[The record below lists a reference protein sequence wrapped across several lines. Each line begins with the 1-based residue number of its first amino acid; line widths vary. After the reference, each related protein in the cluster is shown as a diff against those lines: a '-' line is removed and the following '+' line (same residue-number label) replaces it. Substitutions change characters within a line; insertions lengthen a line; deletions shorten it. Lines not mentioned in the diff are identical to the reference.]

1 MKIIIMLSVLL
12 AFFFSSCVSSL
23 QPLADDKA
31 TTIRDNSL
39 LGHWKDDSS
48 KLEIWVDSVSQ
59 EIPFT
64 YAVTVYDPSNDS
76 ESLTDT
82 SYLKARMVELQ
93 GNRYLDISLDGESEQ
108 LMHIGGTAKFFLLP
122 LHQFFTIKKEGQLL
136 RLHGLN
142 QDKMEELLK
151 QKKFSIGYTA
161 TKELPVILTES
172 PTQLRK
178 KLPELL
184 KQKDVL
190 EEGFFFRRLN
200 SDRQP
205 IQP

>member
-1 MKIIIMLSVLL
+1 MKIIIMLSALL

-48 KLEIWVDSVSQ
+48 KLEIWVDSVAQ

-108 LMHIGGTAKFFLLP
+108 FTHIGGTAKFFLLP

-172 PTQLRK
+172 PSQLRK

-190 EEGFFFRRLN
+190 EEGFFFRLVN

>member
-1 MKIIIMLSVLL
+1 MLKLLSAGSAVLL
-12 AFFFSSCVSSL
+12 ANWL
-23 QPLADDKA
+23 
-31 TTIRDNSL
+31 
-39 LGHWKDDSS
+39 
-48 KLEIWVDSVSQ
+48 
-59 EIPFT
+59 
-64 YAVTVYDPSNDS
+64 
-76 ESLTDT
+76 
-82 SYLKARMVELQ
+82 MV
-93 GNRYLDISLDGESEQ
+93 LD
-108 LMHIGGTAKFFLLP
+108 
-122 LHQFFTIKKEGQLL
+122 
-136 RLHGLN
+136 